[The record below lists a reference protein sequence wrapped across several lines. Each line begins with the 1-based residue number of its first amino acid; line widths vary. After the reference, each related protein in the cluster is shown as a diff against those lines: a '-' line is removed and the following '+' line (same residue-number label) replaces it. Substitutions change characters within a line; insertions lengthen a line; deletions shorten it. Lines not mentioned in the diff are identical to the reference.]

1 MVYKGVGRV
10 EGWERVRF
18 CRNRE
23 KVSRVIGR
31 ESSRRCEVSGR
42 NRVFFFFVM
51 GLCRGVVV
59 VILGEMIIWMRWT
72 CIWKVDFKIG

>member
-1 MVYKGVGRV
+1 MRGFG
-10 EGWERVRF
+10 E
-18 CRNRE
+18 
-23 KVSRVIGR
+23 
-31 ESSRRCEVSGR
+31 ESG
-42 NRVFFFFVM
+42 FFFFVM